1 MRIGELSELTGAGVR
16 SLRYYERK
24 GLVFGERLENGYRN
38 FDASQVDR
46 ARAVQ
51 FYLGLG
57 IGTDRIEGI
66 LNCRGRGS
74 PPQVDP
80 EKHEAC
86 EDLLLLYEQKLGE
99 IDEQIGL
106 LSEARAR
113 LKERISLFGEARKAE
128 GRSSP

>member
-1 MRIGELSELTGAGVR
+1 MRAI
-16 SLRYYERK
+16 
-24 GLVFGERLENGYRN
+24 
-38 FDASQVDR
+38 
-46 ARAVQ
+46 Q

-74 PPQVDP
+74 PPEDP

-86 EDLLLLYEQKLGE
+86 EELLLLYEEKLGKL
-99 IDEQIGL
+99 DEQIGL

-113 LKERISLFGEARKAE
+113 LRERISLFREARKAE
-128 GRSSP
+128 EVHPSP